1 MGTTGKQSY
10 KTAKSLL
17 EIVNLLLKHKE
28 ELRKKYGVKHLK
40 IFGSYARNE
49 QKENSDLDI
58 LVSLNGKIDLLGFV
72 DLKFYLEEITGLPV
86 DLVSDKGMSPF
97 LKPYI
102 EKSAVEVF

>member
-10 KTAKSLL
+10 KTAKSLP

-28 ELRKKYGVKHLK
+28 ELRKNYGVEHLK

-102 EKSAVEVF
+102 EKSTVEVF

>member
-10 KTAKSLL
+10 KTAKSLS

-28 ELRKKYGVKHLK
+28 ELRKEYGVEHLK

-102 EKSAVEVF
+102 EKHIVEVF